1 MCPVWKGPLNLSNEM
16 SAYQYFHTNIFPEE
30 VRLPFELLLKK
41 PSQYL
46 LATVKTDLESR
57 TEFSKFKPGVS

>member
-1 MCPVWKGPLNLSNEM
+1 MLFFMCPVWKGPLNLSNEM

-41 PSQYL
+41 PSQ
-46 LATVKTDLESR
+46 
-57 TEFSKFKPGVS
+57 